1 MSLASFAVI
10 ALGILCFGLVS
21 GRLQRSFLTPPMVF
35 VLFGLLLGEKA
46 LGLLTVDFENSIVH
60 ALAEITLVLVLFTDA
75 ARIDV
80 RACYREHNLAAR
92 LLLFGIPLTVL
103 LGTLVA
109 VGLFDRLSLVEAA
122 VLAVILAPTDAALGQ
137 AVVSNPRVPARVRQ
151 TLNIESGLNDGIML
165 PVLLI
170 LMAAGGEAGN
180 GETYGHW
187 IRFAALQILL
197 GPLAGAFVGY
207 AGGRLIVRGAKS
219 GWMTHTFQDLSAL
232 GLSVF
237 AYAGAEL
244 IGGNGFIAAF
254 FAGLTLGNTSRGI
267 CTCLYEFAEAE
278 GQLLN
283 LLIFLVFGSAV
294 VPALLAGL
302 NWQVVLYA
310 LFSLTV
316 VRMLPVALSMTR
328 ARLMWD
334 TTVFLAWFGPRG
346 LASILFV
353 LLMLEETALP
363 LKEEIS
369 LIAFT
374 TVAASVFLHGVT
386 SHAGA
391 SWYSSRMEAMKT
403 GGEGGETEEHRSV
416 TEMPVR
422 IPYKG

>member
-170 LMAAGGEAGN
+170 LM
-180 GETYGHW
+180 
-187 IRFAALQILL
+187 

-353 LLMLEETALP
+353 LLMLEETEFP

-369 LIAFT
+369 LIALT

-391 SWYSSRMEAMKT
+391 SWYASRMEAMK
-403 GGEGGETEEHRSV
+403 GEGEMEEHRSV

-422 IPYKG
+422 IPHRE